1 MKPFL
6 HGKKSLTVPALRV
19 PPAAAGTV
27 AHRACEASRPAPAG
41 QPVVSSANVEVVK
54 EGDKVARLI
63 VTCGCGERI
72 EIDCIYP
79 VGS

>member
-6 HGKKSLTVPALRV
+6 HGRKTLTAPALRF
-19 PPAAAGTV
+19 PQAATGA
-27 AHRACEASRPAPAG
+27 APRSCASSQPQPGSPAG
-41 QPVVSSANVEVVK
+41 APGANVEVVK

-63 VTCGCGERI
+63 VTCACGEKI

>member
-6 HGKKSLTVPALRV
+6 HGRKTLSTPALRFPHV
-19 PPAAAGTV
+19 
-27 AHRACEASRPAPAG
+27 PAG
-41 QPVVSSANVEVVK
+41 APRSAEAQRPHAGAHHGTGGVTVEVVK
-54 EGDKVARLI
+54 EGDKVARLL